1 MSLIRDAFSKW
12 TDEYLLRLWGK
23 RRVIDVEIKKVCAT
37 NLACFFACFR
47 CTECIES
54 IYACTFSG
62 VGARFEQVEERGG
75 PSVQWPFEKFVKE
88 MHKAIL
94 NDCDESRLV
103 FGVEV
108 VTTAFLF
115 VAGREE
121 R

>member
-1 MSLIRDAFSKW
+1 M
-12 TDEYLLRLWGK
+12 
-23 RRVIDVEIKKVCAT
+23 CAT

-88 MHKAIL
+88 MHKAIV

-108 VTTAFLF
+108 ITTVTFLF
-115 VAGREE
+115 GGRKRGKMNSMQLGGFMEKMMYIILGIF
-121 R
+121 RP

>member
-1 MSLIRDAFSKW
+1 M
-12 TDEYLLRLWGK
+12 
-23 RRVIDVEIKKVCAT
+23 CAT

-108 VTTAFLF
+108 VTLWQ
-115 VAGREE
+115 EE
-121 R
+121 RKDELYATWRVYGKMMSF